1 MQLIGV
7 IDVMKGRA
15 VHARGGVR
23 ERYLPV
29 ESIAGARIDGD
40 PLALARAY
48 VERFELTAI
57 YVADLDAIAGNEMNA
72 TLIEGLAAIAPLWV
86 DAGASSAAWARQ
98 VIAHRAAMA
107 VAGLETLVSFDALA
121 AMCDA
126 IGGDRVAFS
135 LDLRAGAPLTGHR
148 LPQASPELLAA
159 RAADAGAG
167 AVIVLDLARVGAAAG
182 PDFELLARVHAAV
195 PATPV
200 FAGGG
205 IRGFDD
211 LARLAAAGCA
221 GALVASALHD
231 GALSATR

>member
-7 IDVMKGRA
+7 VDVMNGRA

-29 ESIAGARIDGD
+29 DSIGGTAIAGD

-48 VERFELTAI
+48 VERFELTAL
-57 YVADLDAIAGNEMNA
+57 YVADLDAIAGHEMNA
-72 TLIEGLAAIAPLWV
+72 TLVEGLAAIAPLWV
-86 DAGASSAAWARQ
+86 DAGASSAAAARQ
-98 VIAHRAAMA
+98 VIAHGAAMA
-107 VAGLETLVSFDALA
+107 VAALETLVSFEALA
-121 AMCDA
+121 DMCDA
-126 IGGDRVAFS
+126 VGRDRVAFS
-135 LDLRAGAPLTGHR
+135 LDLRAGAPVIGHR
-148 LPQASPELLAA
+148 LPPISPESLAA
-159 RAADAGAG
+159 RAVDAGAG

-182 PDFELLARVHAAV
+182 PDVELLARVHAAV

-221 GALVASALHD
+221 GALVASALHN

>member
-7 IDVMKGRA
+7 VDVMHGRA

-23 ERYLPV
+23 DRYLPV
-29 ESIAGARIDGD
+29 ESIGGTRIDGD

-48 VERFELTAI
+48 MERFELTAL
-57 YVADLDAIAGNEMNA
+57 YVADLDAIAGHEMNA
-72 TLIEGLAAIAPLWV
+72 TLVEGLAAIAPVWV
-86 DAGASSAAWARQ
+86 DAGVSSAAQARK
-98 VIAHRAAMA
+98 VIAHGAALA

-121 AMCDA
+121 TMCDA

-135 LDLRAGAPLTGHR
+135 LDLRAGAPVTGHR
-148 LPQASPELLAA
+148 LPQAPPESLAS
-159 RAADAGAG
+159 RAVDAGAG
-167 AVIVLDLARVGAAAG
+167 AVIVLDLARVGTAAG